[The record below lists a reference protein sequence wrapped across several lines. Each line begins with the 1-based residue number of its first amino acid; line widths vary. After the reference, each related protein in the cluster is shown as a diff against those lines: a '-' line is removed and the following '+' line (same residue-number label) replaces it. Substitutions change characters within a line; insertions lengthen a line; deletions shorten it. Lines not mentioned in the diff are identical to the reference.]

1 MSRGN
6 KTMKKM
12 ILPAVITAATLAT
25 VAYANED
32 VTNTPDWNLSGNV
45 TLASDYRW
53 RGISMTQNEP
63 AIQGGLRVTHKS
75 GAYAGVW
82 ASNTDVLNGASIEAD
97 YMLGYRHALNDKS
110 SLTVQYIDIN
120 YPGATAPFDA
130 DFSEFS
136 LAYNNNS
143 IFKANDSLTA
153 SVAYSNDYYFES
165 GEMYRLDARYN
176 FPIHA
181 NFGVLLAGGMTQL
194 ENEQAFLKVW
204 GSDKKDHYYDW
215 KAGLSSN
222 LFGVFS
228 ELYYA
233 DNSTLNAAADSMD
246 ARVVFSVTKVF

>member
-1 MSRGN
+1 
-6 KTMKKM
+6 MKKS
-12 ILPAVITAATLAT
+12 ILSLALCTCAVAT
-25 VAYANED
+25 VTHANED
-32 VTNTPDWNLSGNV
+32 VTKTSDWNLSGNV

-63 AIQGGLRVTHKS
+63 AVQGGLRVSHKS
-75 GAYAGVW
+75 GAYAGIW
-82 ASNTDVLNGASIEAD
+82 ASSSDVLNGASIEAD
-97 YMLGYRHALNDKS
+97 FMLGYRYALNEKS

-130 DFSEFS
+130 DFSEVS

-143 IFKANDSLTA
+143 LFKANDSITA
-153 SVAYSNDYYFES
+153 SIAYSNDYYYES

-181 NFGVLLAGGMTQL
+181 NFGVLVAGGMTQL
-194 ENEQAFLKVW
+194 EDEQAFLKVW
-204 GSDKKDHYYDW
+204 GNDTKDHYYDW
-215 KAGLSSN
+215 KAGVNSN

-233 DNSTLNAAADSMD
+233 DNSTVNAAADSMD

>member
-1 MSRGN
+1 MFRGN
-6 KTMKKM
+6 QMKKT
-12 ILPAVITAATLAT
+12 ILAALLAT
-25 VAYANED
+25 STISTMTQAHED
-32 VTNTPDWNLSGNV
+32 VAKTPDWNLSGV
-45 TLASDYRW
+45 LTLASDYRW

-63 AIQGGLRVTHKS
+63 AIQGGLRVSHKS

-82 ASNTDVLNGASIEAD
+82 ASNSDVLNGASIEAD
-97 YMLGYRHALNDKS
+97 YMLGYRHALNEKS

-130 DFSEFS
+130 DFSEVS

-143 IFKANDSLTA
+143 LLKANDSLTA

-176 FPIHA
+176 YPVHA
-181 NFGVLLAGGMTQL
+181 NFGVLVAGGMTQL
-194 ENEQAFLKVW
+194 EDEQAFLKVW

-215 KAGLSSN
+215 KAGITSN

-233 DNSTLNAAADSMD
+233 DNSTLNEAADSMD
-246 ARVVFSVTKVF
+246 SRVVFSVTKVF